1 MGAEERI
8 SLSYFNVASASSV
21 HINLSAFFSNLYSG
35 RGFSPSRLMNRLTV
49 ATQPVSRCMSFR
61 HVGRFMFKMA
71 LIFYGLTSI
80 PRRETMK
87 PKNLPA
93 GTPKTH
99 FLGLSIMLYFRRLSK
114 VSFKSKI
121 KSFDFL
127 DITAISSSYH
137 GNHGNHSLEQIVRTF
152 IQAQTE

>member
-8 SLSYFNVASASSV
+8 SLSCFNAASASSV
-21 HINLSAFFSNLYSG
+21 QVNLSAFFSNLYSS
-35 RGFSPSRLMNRLTV
+35 RAFSPSRLTNRLT
-49 ATQPVSRCMSFR
+49 AAMQPVSHCMYFR

-71 LIFYGLTSI
+71 LIFSGLTLI
-80 PRRETMK
+80 PCWETMK
-87 PKNLPA
+87 PNNLPA

-114 VSFKSKI
+114 VYFKSEI

-127 DITAISSSYH
+127 DITAISS
-137 GNHGNHSLEQIVRTF
+137 T
-152 IQAQTE
+152 